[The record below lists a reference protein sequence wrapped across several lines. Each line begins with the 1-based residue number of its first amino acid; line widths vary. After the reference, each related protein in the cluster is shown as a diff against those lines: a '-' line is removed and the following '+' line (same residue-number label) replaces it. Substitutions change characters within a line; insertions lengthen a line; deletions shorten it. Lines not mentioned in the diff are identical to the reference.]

1 MKLQL
6 DGARLRLRIGETEL
20 SLLLSEGQLE
30 QHWPCPDGQRAKC
43 LLRLDAT
50 LPAPTCAGNPLDLE
64 VALPRMGFLAFA
76 EERPRRDGYSFST
89 GTVAVSVEVDVR
101 DSRRVRGAQSGHG
114 VGGGAVDA
122 RQ

>member
-30 QHWPCPDGQRAKC
+30 QHWPCPDGHHARC
-43 LLRLDAT
+43 LLRLDPDAT
-50 LPAPTCAGNPLDLE
+50 VPACAGNPLDLRIL
-64 VALPRMGFLAFA
+64 LPRGDFLTFA
-76 EERPRRDGYSFST
+76 GERPRRDGYSFST